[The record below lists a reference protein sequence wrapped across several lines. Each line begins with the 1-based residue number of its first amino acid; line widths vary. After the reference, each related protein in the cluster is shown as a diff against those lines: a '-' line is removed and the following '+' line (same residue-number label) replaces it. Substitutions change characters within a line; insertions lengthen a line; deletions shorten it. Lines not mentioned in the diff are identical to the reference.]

1 MTEPGGAGCAF
12 ARLEEWYASPLGFE
26 VVTRES
32 VCLQGMLGDV
42 FGYYLVQVGIADSF
56 QEALAASRIRHRVL
70 VPCVPP
76 GDHRGLSAVGD
87 PTRLPL
93 ASDSVDAVLLPHTLD
108 FAADSRQVLREVE
121 RVLIPE
127 GRVFVLGFNALST
140 WGLVR
145 LLYRTGGQRAPW
157 CGRFLTPYRVED
169 WLSLLGFDVERREHI
184 LFQPPVR
191 RALGTRLPSLERI
204 GRRLWPAL
212 GAVYVIRAVKRVSTL
227 TPIKPMWPARRAL
240 VSSAIE
246 PTVRRG
252 RAGRSPSPGVRACV
266 TGECDG

>member
-1 MTEPGGAGCAF
+1 MTEPGGAACAL

-32 VCLQGMLGDV
+32 ACLQEMLSDV
-42 FGYYLVQVGIADSF
+42 FGYYLVQVGVADSF

-70 VPCVPP
+70 VPSAPP
-76 GDHRGLSAVGD
+76 GGQRGLSAVGD

-108 FAADSRQVLREVE
+108 FAVDSRQVLREVE

-127 GRVFVLGFNALST
+127 GRVFVVGFNALSS

-145 LLYRTGGQRAPW
+145 LLYHTGHRVPW

-191 RALGTRLPSLERI
+191 RTLGMGLASLERI

-227 TPIKPMWPARRAL
+227 TPIKPMWPPRRAL
-240 VSSAIE
+240 VPGAIE

-252 RAGRSPSPGVRACV
+252 RAGHSPSTGVRACV
-266 TGECDG
+266 TGECDA